1 MNFLCETHIVKHH
14 KQVIS
19 LLALNHKT
27 FYQNNEQLMVRLK
40 KVTDLCR
47 TLIRSRQ
54 PIAISQ
60 EVNQMVDN
68 HLALLLI
75 AHFIHKD
82 LKQKKIHLVW
92 LRKSSMLQIT

>member
-1 MNFLCETHIVKHH
+1 
-14 KQVIS
+14 
-19 LLALNHKT
+19 
-27 FYQNNEQLMVRLK
+27 MVRLK

-82 LKQKKIHLVW
+82 LKQKKNNLVW
-92 LRKSSMLQIT
+92 LTKSSMLQIT